1 MKFAVIQFPG
11 SNCDGDM
18 FYAIRDVFGEE
29 VDFVPCSEESV
40 DGYDAVMIPGGFSY
54 GDYLR
59 SGAISR
65 FAPIMAGVIKFAEN
79 GGFVLGTCNGF
90 QILCESGLLPGAFLP
105 NEKLH
110 FICKPQPLKVENAKT
125 AFTHL
130 YEEGEEVVF
139 PIAHGEGNYYCDSET
154 LKELKDNHQ
163 IVLTYAGE
171 NPNGSVAN
179 IAGITNKQGNV
190 IGLMPHPERAVE
202 ALIGGVDGLK
212 MFQSL
217 RESYK
222 KAGK

>member
-18 FYAIRDVFGEE
+18 FYAIRDVLGEE

-40 DGYDAVMIPGGFSY
+40 DGYDAVMIPAGFSY

-79 GGFVLGTCNGF
+79 GGLVLGTCNGF

-110 FICKPQPLKVENAKT
+110 FICKPQPLKVENEL
-125 AFTHL
+125 L
-130 YEEGEEVVF
+130 YF
-139 PIAHGEGNYYCDSET
+139 IFH
-154 LKELKDNHQ
+154 KK
-163 IVLTYAGE
+163 
-171 NPNGSVAN
+171 VA
-179 IAGITNKQGNV
+179 ISFLLFCTQK
-190 IGLMPHPERAVE
+190 VE
-202 ALIGGVDGLK
+202 
-212 MFQSL
+212 
-217 RESYK
+217 
-222 KAGK
+222 